1 MINATFLHLGGTMLD
16 IIKDTLI
23 DTIKL
28 LPFLFITFTII
39 ELIEHKINNK
49 KIITKSKKYGPFFG
63 SILGVIPQ
71 CGISAS
77 ATNLYATRI
86 ITLGTLISVY
96 LSTSDEM
103 LPLLLANKTN
113 TNTILKILGLKF
125 LIGMISGFI
134 IDLIL
139 RKKEQPKIE
148 SLCEHDH
155 CNCNHNHS
163 IIKSAIK
170 HTISITIFIMIFSFI
185 INIIFEYLGQ
195 TFLENMFMK
204 NTIFSY
210 FLSSLVGL
218 IPNCGASILITELY
232 INNTITLGAAM
243 SGLLTGA
250 GIGLLI
256 LFKTNKNIKENI
268 TIISLIYII
277 GIISGIIIDLIGA
290 I

>member
-1 MINATFLHLGGTMLD
+1 MID

-23 DTIKL
+23 DAIKL
-28 LPFLFITFTII
+28 LPFLLITFIII
-39 ELIEHKINNK
+39 EYLEHKINNK
-49 KIITKSKKYGPFFG
+49 KIITKSNKCGPILG
-63 SILGVIPQ
+63 SILGIVPQ
-71 CGISAS
+71 CGFSAS

-86 ITLGTLISVY
+86 ISLGTLISVY

-103 LPLLLANKTN
+103 IPIMLANKIEVTK
-113 TNTILKILGLKF
+113 IIKILIIKF
-125 LIGMISGFI
+125 LIGMIAGII
-134 IDLIL
+134 IDLII
-139 RKKEQPKIE
+139 RKREKPQIE

-170 HTISITIFIMIFSFI
+170 HTINIMIFIIISSFI
-185 INIIFEYLGQ
+185 INIIFEYLGE
-195 TFLENMFMK
+195 TFLEKIFMK

-210 FLSSLVGL
+210 MLSSIVGL
-218 IPNCGASILITELY
+218 IPNCGASIMITELY
-232 INNTITLGAAM
+232 LNNTITLGATL

-268 TIISLIYII
+268 SILTLIYLI
-277 GIISGIIIDLIGA
+277 GIISGIIIDLIG
-290 I
+290 ITI

>member
-1 MINATFLHLGGTMLD
+1 MLD
-16 IIKDTLI
+16 IIQDTLI

-28 LPFLFITFTII
+28 IPFLILTFIII
-39 ELIEHKINNK
+39 EYIEHKINNK
-49 KIITKSKKYGPFFG
+49 KIITKSKKFGPFFG

-86 ITLGTLISVY
+86 ISLGTLISVY

-103 LPLLLANKTN
+103 LPLLLANKTD
-113 TNTILKILGLKF
+113 TSLILKILGLKF
-125 LIGMISGFI
+125 IIGMVSGFI

-148 SLCEHDH
+148 SLCVHDH

-163 IIKSAIK
+163 IFKSALK
-170 HTISITIFIMIFSFI
+170 HTISITIFILIFSFL

-195 TFLENMFMK
+195 SFLENLFMK

-210 FLSSLVGL
+210 LLSSLVGL

-232 INNTITLGAAM
+232 LNSTITLGATMA
-243 SGLLTGA
+243 GLLTGA

-256 LFKTNKNIKENI
+256 LIKTNKNIKENI

-277 GIISGIIIDLIGA
+277 GIISGILIDLVGA

>member
-1 MINATFLHLGGTMLD
+1 MMD
-16 IIKDTLI
+16 IIQDTLM

-28 LPFLFITFTII
+28 LPFLLLTFIII
-39 ELIEHKINNK
+39 EYIEHKINNK
-49 KIITKSKKYGPFFG
+49 KLITKSKKFGPFFG
-63 SILGVIPQ
+63 SVLGVIPQ

-86 ITLGTLISVY
+86 ISLGTLISVY

-113 TNTILKILGLKF
+113 TNIILKILGIKF

-139 RKKEQPKIE
+139 RKKEQPKIKD
-148 SLCEHDH
+148 LCEHDH
-155 CNCNHNHS
+155 CNCNHEHS

-170 HTISITIFIMIFSFI
+170 HTLKITLFIMIFSFI
-185 INIIFEYLGQ
+185 INIIFENFGES
-195 TFLENMFMK
+195 FLENLFMK

-232 INNTITLGAAM
+232 INNTITLGAAI

-256 LFKTNKNIKENI
+256 LFKTNKNLKENL
-268 TIISLIYII
+268 TIISIIYLI
-277 GIISGIIIDLIGA
+277 GIVSGIIIDMVGI

>member
-1 MINATFLHLGGTMLD
+1 MD
-16 IIKDTLI
+16 IIQDTLM

-28 LPFLFITFTII
+28 LPFLLLTFIII
-39 ELIEHKINNK
+39 EYIEHKINNK
-49 KIITKSKKYGPFFG
+49 KLITKSKKFGPFFG
-63 SILGVIPQ
+63 SVLGVIPQ

-86 ITLGTLISVY
+86 ISLGTLISVY

-113 TNTILKILGLKF
+113 TNIILKILGIKF

-139 RKKEQPKIE
+139 RKKEQPKIKD
-148 SLCEHDH
+148 LCEHDH
-155 CNCNHNHS
+155 CNCNHDHS

-170 HTISITIFIMIFSFI
+170 HTLKITLFIMIFSFI
-185 INIIFEYLGQ
+185 INIIFENFGES
-195 TFLENMFMK
+195 FLESLFMK

-232 INNTITLGAAM
+232 INNTITLGAAI

-256 LFKTNKNIKENI
+256 LFKTNKNLKENL
-268 TIISLIYII
+268 TIISIIYLI
-277 GIISGIIIDLIGA
+277 GIVSGIIIDMVGI
-290 I
+290 IW

>member
-1 MINATFLHLGGTMLD
+1 MLD

-23 DTIKL
+23 DTIKI
-28 LPFLFITFTII
+28 LPFLFITFLII

-49 KIITKSKKYGPFFG
+49 KIITKSKKFGPFFG
-63 SILGVIPQ
+63 SVLGVIPQ

-86 ITLGTLISVY
+86 ISLGTLISVY

-103 LPLLLANKTN
+103 LPILLANKTN

-139 RKKEQPKIE
+139 RKKEQPKIKE
-148 SLCEHDH
+148 LCVHDH

-163 IIKSAIK
+163 IIESAIK
-170 HTISITIFIMIFSFI
+170 HTISITLFILIFSFI
-185 INIIFEYLGQ
+185 INIIFEYLGES
-195 TFLENMFMK
+195 FLESLFMK

-210 FLSSLVGL
+210 LLSSLVGL

-232 INNTITLGAAM
+232 INNTITLGESM

-256 LFKTNKNIKENI
+256 LFKINKNIKENI
-268 TIISLIYII
+268 TIISLIYLI
-277 GIISGIIIDLIGA
+277 GIISGIIIDMVGI

>member
-1 MINATFLHLGGTMLD
+1 MLD
-16 IIKDTLI
+16 IIQDTLM

-28 LPFLFITFTII
+28 IPFLLLTFIII
-39 ELIEHKINNK
+39 EYIEHKINNK
-49 KIITKSKKYGPFFG
+49 KLITKSKKFGPFF
-63 SILGVIPQ
+63 SSVLGVIPQ

-86 ITLGTLISVY
+86 ISLGTLISVY

-113 TNTILKILGLKF
+113 TNIILKILGIKF

-139 RKKEQPKIE
+139 RKKEQPKIKD
-148 SLCEHDH
+148 LCEHDH
-155 CNCNHNHS
+155 CNCNHDHS

-170 HTISITIFIMIFSFI
+170 HTLKITLFVMIFSFI
-185 INIIFEYLGQ
+185 INIIFENFGES
-195 TFLENMFMK
+195 FLESLFMK

-232 INNTITLGAAM
+232 INNTITLGAAI

-256 LFKTNKNIKENI
+256 LFKTNKNLKDNL
-268 TIISLIYII
+268 TIISIIYLI
-277 GIISGIIIDLIGA
+277 GIVSGIIIDMVGI

>member
-1 MINATFLHLGGTMLD
+1 MLD
-16 IIKDTLI
+16 IIQDTLL
-23 DTIKL
+23 DSLKL
-28 LPFLFITFTII
+28 IPFLFATFLLI
-39 ELIEHKINNK
+39 EHIEHKINNK
-49 KIITKSKKYGPFFG
+49 KIITKSKKLGPFLG
-63 SILGVIPQ
+63 SLLGIIPQ

-103 LPLLLANKTN
+103 LPILLANKTDI
-113 TNTILKILGLKF
+113 TTILKILGLKF
-125 LIGMISGFI
+125 IIGMISGFV

-139 RKKEQPKIE
+139 RKNKQKEKLEID

-163 IIKSAIK
+163 ILKSAIK
-170 HTISITIFIMIFSFI
+170 HTINITLFISVFSFI
-185 INIIFEYLGQ
+185 INIAFEYLGES
-195 TFLENMFMK
+195 FLEKLFMK
-204 NTIFSY
+204 DTIFSY

-232 INNTITLGAAM
+232 INNTITLGALL
-243 SGLLTGA
+243 SGLLTGV

-256 LFKTNKNIKENI
+256 LFKINKNLKENI
-268 TIISLIYII
+268 IILGIIYFI
-277 GIISGIIIDLIGA
+277 GIISGIIIDVINLWI
-290 I
+290 

>member
-1 MINATFLHLGGTMLD
+1 MLD

-23 DTIKL
+23 DTLKL
-28 LPFLFITFTII
+28 LPFLFITFLII

-49 KIITKSKKYGPFFG
+49 KIIIKSKKFGSFFG
-63 SILGVIPQ
+63 SLLGIIPQ

-86 ITLGTLISVY
+86 ISLGTLISVY

-113 TNTILKILGLKF
+113 INVILKILGLKF
-125 LIGMISGFI
+125 LIGMISGFLIDFI
-134 IDLIL
+134 I

-148 SLCEHDH
+148 ELCDHDH

-163 IIKSAIK
+163 IVRSSIK
-170 HTISITIFIMIFSFI
+170 HTISITTFIMIFSFL
-185 INIIFEYLGQ
+185 INIIFEYLGES
-195 TFLENMFMK
+195 FLESLFMK

-218 IPNCGASILITELY
+218 IPNCGASILITQLF
-232 INNTITLGAAM
+232 INNTLTFGATM

-256 LFKTNKNIKENI
+256 LFRTNKNFKENI
-268 TIISLIYII
+268 MIILLIYFI
-277 GIISGIIIDLIGA
+277 GVISGFLIDLVGVI
-290 I
+290 

>member
-1 MINATFLHLGGTMLD
+1 MID
-16 IIKDTLI
+16 IIQDTLI

-28 LPFLFITFTII
+28 LPFLFVTFLII
-39 ELIEHKINNK
+39 EMIEHKINNK
-49 KIITKSKKYGPFFG
+49 KIITKSKKLGPFFG

-86 ITLGTLISVY
+86 ISLGTLISVY

-103 LPLLLANKTN
+103 LPILLANKTN
-113 TNTILKILGLKF
+113 ANTILKILGLKF

-134 IDLIL
+134 IDLII

-170 HTISITIFIMIFSFI
+170 HTISITLFIMIFSFI
-185 INIIFEYLGQ
+185 INIIFENLGES
-195 TFLENMFMK
+195 FLESLFMK

-232 INNTITLGAAM
+232 INNTITLGSAL
-243 SGLLTGA
+243 SGLLTGT

-268 TIISLIYII
+268 KIMTIIYLI
-277 GIISGIIIDLIGA
+277 GILSGIIIDLVGVI
-290 I
+290 

>member
-1 MINATFLHLGGTMLD
+1 MLD

-28 LPFLFITFTII
+28 LPFLLLTFIII
-39 ELIEHKINNK
+39 EYIEHKINNK
-49 KIITKSKKYGPFFG
+49 KLITKSKKFGPFFG
-63 SILGVIPQ
+63 SVLGVIPQ

-86 ITLGTLISVY
+86 ISLGTLISVY

-103 LPLLLANKTN
+103 LPILLANKTN
-113 TNTILKILGLKF
+113 TGTILKILGLKF

-148 SLCEHDH
+148 DLCEHDH

-163 IIKSAIK
+163 IIESALK
-170 HTISITIFIMIFSFI
+170 HTISITLFILIFSFI
-185 INIIFEYLGQ
+185 INIIFEYLGES
-195 TFLENMFMK
+195 FLENLFMK

-232 INNTITLGAAM
+232 INNTITLGASM

-268 TIISLIYII
+268 TIISLIYLI
-277 GIISGIIIDLIGA
+277 GIISGIIIDMVGI

>member
-1 MINATFLHLGGTMLD
+1 MLD
-16 IIKDTLI
+16 IIQDTLL
-23 DTIKL
+23 DTVKL
-28 LPFLFITFTII
+28 LPFLFVTFLII
-39 ELIEHKINNK
+39 EYIEHKINNK
-49 KIITKSKKYGPFFG
+49 KIITKSKKFGPFFG
-63 SILGVIPQ
+63 SLLGVIPQ

-86 ITLGTLISVY
+86 ISLGTLISVY

-103 LPLLLANKTN
+103 LPILIANKADTN
-113 TNTILKILGLKF
+113 IILKILGLKF
-125 LIGMISGFI
+125 IIGMISGFI

-139 RKKEQPKIE
+139 RKKEQPQIE

-163 IIKSAIK
+163 ILKSALK
-170 HTISITIFIMIFSFI
+170 HTLSITLFIMIFSFI
-185 INIIFEYLGQ
+185 INIIFEYLGES
-195 TFLENMFMK
+195 FLENLFMK

-232 INNTITLGAAM
+232 INNTITLGATL

-256 LFKTNKNIKENI
+256 LFKTNKNRKENK
-268 TIISLIYII
+268 TIISLIYLI
-277 GIISGIIIDLIGA
+277 GIISGIIIDLIGL